1 MIENSQIDS
10 AIRNVESDT
19 KYILE
24 IIDKTV
30 YSYTEDLDR
39 IMKEIDVHVISQ
51 TNPPIDVL
59 EKYFLELSNCVY
71 FVAERTERV
80 GIYDGV
86 SKAAAREVYNSAYL
100 ANQFGG
106 QLENNKKPTV
116 AESTAK
122 AESASIH
129 ETMVNEVYNR
139 AYKIIK
145 SKVDAAQTMISTLS
159 KVISRRM
166 AENQFSNVNNNGR
179 QILNEEVPTWKPF

>member
-1 MIENSQIDS
+1 MIENNYIDTVVKS
-10 AIRNVESDT
+10 VESDT
-19 KYILE
+19 EYILE

-30 YSYTEDLDR
+30 SSYTQDLDS
-39 IMKEIDVHVISQ
+39 IMKDVYDNVISVD
-51 TNPPIDVL
+51 NPPIDVL

-71 FVAERTERV
+71 FVAERTEKV

-100 ANQFGG
+100 ANQLGG

-122 AESASIH
+122 AESASLH
-129 ETMVNEVYNR
+129 ETMVNEVYSR
-139 AYKIIK
+139 SYKIIK

-166 AENQFSNVNNNGR
+166 VENQFNNVNNNGR
-179 QILNEEVPTWKPF
+179 QILNEEVPTWRSF